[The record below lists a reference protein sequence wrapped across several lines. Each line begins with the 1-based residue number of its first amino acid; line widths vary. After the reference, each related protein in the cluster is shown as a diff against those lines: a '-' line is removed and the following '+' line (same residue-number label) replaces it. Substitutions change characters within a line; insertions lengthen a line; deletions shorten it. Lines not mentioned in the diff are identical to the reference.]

1 MAGERYRQ
9 DIDGYIR
16 RRDEAERYMGR
27 RDPVPVP
34 PTVRSHIPGYP
45 EYVDRSR
52 CDIRPEPLNNKGPYG
67 DGLDIV
73 KQLSLEWTP
82 AGPGE
87 QDKEQDKEQ

>member
-1 MAGERYRQ
+1 
-9 DIDGYIR
+9 
-16 RRDEAERYMGR
+16 MGR
-27 RDPVPVP
+27 RNPVPVP

-52 CDIRPEPLNNKGPYG
+52 CDIRPEPLNNEGPYG
-67 DGLDIV
+67 DGPDIV

-87 QDKEQDKEQ
+87 QDKEQEEESKMESSTPRFMTVVILFFRMTNKV

>member
-1 MAGERYRQ
+1 MTTFDGEMKLN
-9 DIDGYIR
+9 DTW
-16 RRDEAERYMGR
+16 GR
-27 RDPVPVP
+27 RNPVPVP

-52 CDIRPEPLNNKGPYG
+52 CDIRPEPLNNEGPYG
-67 DGLDIV
+67 DGPDIV

-87 QDKEQDKEQ
+87 QDKEQ